1 MDTLELCRGCA
12 ISRVSAVLRCEG
24 VHPTHLG
31 HSDEGNFFP
40 YDPADFLGFDR
51 FETEHE
57 LHPSGRYPIPFDSYS
72 FQAFA
77 YAIDPATNG
86 SVGVA
91 RFSIP
96 FSPDGFTIR
105 SHETEV
111 TKKFTYNTDNG
122 PTTVEVKSR
131 MLTVVIRYSV
141 FTLALT
147 VSMFVAS
154 WALSLASLCITFS
167 AMTKG
172 RVTWSAFT
180 LHGTMALVIPWI
192 RKLYLCPPPF
202 GVFLGLV

>member
-1 MDTLELCRGCA
+1 
-12 ISRVSAVLRCEG
+12 VSAILLDDE
-24 VHPTHLG
+24 VHTTHLD
-31 HSDEGNFFP
+31 HSGEGNLFP
-40 YDPADFLGFDR
+40 YDPAEFLGFDR
-51 FETEHE
+51 FATEHK
-57 LHPSGRYPIPFDSYS
+57 LHPSGRFPIPFDSYS
-72 FQAFA
+72 FQVFA
-77 YAIDPATNG
+77 YAMDPATNQ
-86 SVGVA
+86 SADVA

-96 FSPDGFTIR
+96 FSPDGFTVR

-111 TKKFTYNTDNG
+111 TKKFTCNTDNG

-147 VSMFVAS
+147 MCMFAAN
-154 WALSLASLCITFS
+154 WALTLTSLYITFS

-180 LHGTMALVIPWI
+180 LHGTMALAIPWI